1 MANRNGQGFGLIAAG
16 MLGQTPA
23 TQGLGKYKIDAGYAT
38 TIYNG
43 GAVASAAG
51 YIVDGQTTDAP
62 IIGVLNGVFYNAA
75 TTLKPTFANFYT
87 QVTPANSEDIDAFVF
102 DSPTQQYVVATD
114 DAVTQ
119 AGFLETYDMN
129 TSAGSDT
136 TGKSTATLDIGD
148 TSADAATFRL
158 LRVAE
163 DPENEDLITTPQ
175 TNPALA
181 NFSGYATVVVVANL
195 SQWFGS
201 GSVSA

>member
-1 MANRNGQGFGLIAAG
+1 MANRNSQGFGLIPAG
-16 MLGQTPA
+16 RLGGGPSI
-23 TQGLGKYKIDAGYAT
+23 QGQGKYKIDAGYAT

-43 GAVASAAG
+43 GAVASSAG

-163 DPENEDLITTPQ
+163 DPENEDIT
-175 TNPALA
+175 AA
-181 NFSGYATVVVVANL
+181 YASVVVVPNL
-195 SQWFGS
+195 IELQS
-201 GSVSA
+201 

>member
-129 TSAGSDT
+129 TTAGNDT

-158 LRVAE
+158 LRTAE
-163 DPENEDLITTPQ
+163 DPENEDITV
-175 TNPALA
+175 A
-181 NFSGYATVVVVANL
+181 YASVVVVPNL
-195 SQWFGS
+195 IELQS
-201 GSVSA
+201 

>member
-1 MANRNGQGFGLIAAG
+1 

-43 GAVASAAG
+43 GAVASSAG

-62 IIGVLNGVFYNAA
+62 IIGVLNGIFYNAA

-163 DPENEDLITTPQ
+163 DPENEDIT
-175 TNPALA
+175 AA
-181 NFSGYATVVVVANL
+181 FASVVVVPNL
-195 SQWFGS
+195 IELQS
-201 GSVSA
+201 

>member
-1 MANRNGQGFGLIAAG
+1 MANRNTQGFGLIAAG

-43 GAVASAAG
+43 GAVASSAG
-51 YIVDGQTTDAP
+51 YIVEGQGTDTP
-62 IIGVLNGVFYNAA
+62 IIGALNGVFYNAA

-129 TSAGSDT
+129 TSAGNDT

-163 DPENEDLITTPQ
+163 DPENEDIT
-175 TNPALA
+175 AA
-181 NFSGYATVVVVANL
+181 YASVVVVPNL
-195 SQWFGS
+195 IELQS
-201 GSVSA
+201 